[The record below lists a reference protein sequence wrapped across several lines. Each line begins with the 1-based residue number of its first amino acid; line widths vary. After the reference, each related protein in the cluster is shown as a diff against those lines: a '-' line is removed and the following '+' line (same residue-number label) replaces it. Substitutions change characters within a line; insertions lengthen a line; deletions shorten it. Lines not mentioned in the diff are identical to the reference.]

1 MHKVIKYIY
10 SLQFI
15 DCSTTTCKE
24 PEAIVFEAASKNN
37 ILIIC
42 CQALRHSTSQSK
54 MCSTSG
60 LKELFGDELQGKDG
74 VKVSTDDIKAKHI
87 G

>member
-1 MHKVIKYIY
+1 MYKVIRCIY

-15 DCSTTTCKE
+15 DCSTTISKE
-24 PEAIVFEAASKNN
+24 PEAIVFEVPSKNN
-37 ILIIC
+37 ISITRY
-42 CQALRHSTSQSK
+42 QALKHSASQIE
-54 MCSTSG
+54 MCSASG